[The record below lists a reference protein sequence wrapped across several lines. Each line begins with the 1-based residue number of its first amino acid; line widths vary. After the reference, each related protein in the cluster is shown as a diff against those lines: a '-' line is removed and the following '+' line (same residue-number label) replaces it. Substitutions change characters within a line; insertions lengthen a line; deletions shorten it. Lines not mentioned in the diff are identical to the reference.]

1 MGFFDK
7 LFGSKKSAKPETVAT
22 KAESGVVC
30 AAVSGRVEVTADIPD
45 PMFAGEL
52 MGRTVAVWPEA
63 GEVFAPISGTLTAA
77 MPHAFGIAGDD
88 GVEVLIHV
96 GVDTVSMK
104 GEGFTVWA
112 EKGARVAAGEP
123 LVSFYMAKVKA
134 AGHPEIVM
142 TIVTNSDDYPELQV
156 IAEAGSN
163 VSAGDQVIRTA

>member
-7 LFGSKKSAKPETVAT
+7 LFGSKKPAKQEAVAA
-22 KAESGVVC
+22 KAERGVVC
-30 AAVSGRVEVTADIPD
+30 AAVGGRVEVTANIPD
-45 PMFAGEL
+45 PMFAGEM

-88 GVEVLIHV
+88 GVEVLVHV

-112 EKGARVAAGEP
+112 EKGARVAA
-123 LVSFYMAKVKA
+123 KVKA
-134 AGHPEIVM
+134 AGHPDIVM
-142 TIVTNSDDYPELQV
+142 TIVTNSDDYPELQAIV
-156 IAEAGSN
+156 EAGST
-163 VSAGDQVIRTA
+163 VSAGDQVMRTA

>member
-88 GVEVLIHV
+88 GAEALVHI
-96 GVDTVSMK
+96 GVDTVNMA
-104 GEGFTVWA
+104 GDGFTVWA
-112 EKGARVAAGEP
+112 EVGSHVAAGEP
-123 LVSFYMAKVKA
+123 MVSFDKAKVKA
-134 AGHPEIVM
+134 AGHPDIVM
-142 TIVTNSDDYPELQV
+142 TIVTNSDDLAGVRKVSEGNVAAGAV
-156 IAEAGSN
+156 IMEVG
-163 VSAGDQVIRTA
+163 V